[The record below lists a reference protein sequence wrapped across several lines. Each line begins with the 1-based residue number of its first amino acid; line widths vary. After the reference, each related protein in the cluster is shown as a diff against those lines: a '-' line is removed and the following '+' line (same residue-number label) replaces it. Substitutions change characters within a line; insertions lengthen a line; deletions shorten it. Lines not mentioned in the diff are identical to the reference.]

1 MAVLLKE
8 VSAETGSTSPL
19 NAVAAHGLGNVSARA
34 HPFKFESLPMC
45 CTIFLQDVKTSEHES
60 NRLHERSRCI
70 AHLRN
75 RDITALFKGAL
86 SMS

>member
-1 MAVLLKE
+1 
-8 VSAETGSTSPL
+8 
-19 NAVAAHGLGNVSARA
+19 
-34 HPFKFESLPMC
+34 MC
-45 CTIFLQDVKTSEHES
+45 CTIFLQEVRIAEHES
-60 NRLHERSRCI
+60 NRLHEQSRCT